1 MLASREATQ
10 STMDAEGHLPRMIQN
25 SGLLNFIGSA
35 EYGGSSFLVSMG
47 HPNLSFSFIGHP
59 PFIGATL
66 AQ

>member
-1 MLASREATQ
+1 
-10 STMDAEGHLPRMIQN
+10 MIQN